1 MSRVAVCVAILV
13 LVSTRSVWAQTSYDD
28 ETTAEGWAWS
38 QIRRDSI
45 ADFNEKCGKALDP
58 HVKNTDWDDPCRQIR
73 PQFLVDVLTR
83 PALKDQL
90 PQHGMRLI
98 GAHIEGAI
106 DLADAEISAETR
118 VETSRIAGS
127 LILSDSHWAR
137 LLSLQGSTVTGDFI
151 AERMHANSSVLL
163 GNSALFERDVD
174 LSRAKIVDDLDMSNS
189 AFAGEADLT
198 NAKIAGAVVMEGSY
212 FAGTLSATGL
222 NVGHGLYMHSNT
234 TFGGKVYLIG
244 AKFGDNLELRGAT
257 AWFVDLSDIEAAE
270 LHTGGLGWWCPEGR
284 PSVGAPDWSAA
295 SGGET
300 RASHWPLG
308 DSAWREAQCDFAD
321 GTKKPTLILRNAHVT
336 GFQDSADA
344 WPPKLDLEGFHYD
357 RIGGMAGVGG
367 LANSGPDDMRGRKS
381 EKWTD
386 WLERDPIFST
396 QPYAALSSVL
406 ATAGRRDT
414 ADAVQLAG
422 RERERREV
430 CSNWDRPFYCAW
442 LTFLFY
448 VAGYGIGLYT
458 FFVLLWVAGL
468 TGLGADILWY
478 SPNARRHGYVWRL
491 GASLHRLLPI
501 IELSKEFND
510 FFDNPPPTPGT
521 TPNLSRFQMAYF
533 AGHAVAGWIL
543 AFFLLAA
550 MGGIIQKA

>member
-1 MSRVAVCVAILV
+1 MSRVAVCVAIFA
-13 LVSTRSVWAQTSYDD
+13 LVSTPSVWAQTSYDD
-28 ETTAEGWAWS
+28 ESTAEGWAWS
-38 QIRRDSI
+38 QIRGDGI
-45 ADFNEKCGKALDP
+45 ADFNEKCGNALDP
-58 HVKNTDWDDPCRQIR
+58 HVKNIDWDAPCRQIR

-90 PQHGMRLI
+90 PQHGVRFV

-118 VETSRIAGS
+118 VETSRIAGK

-137 LLSLQGSTVTGDFI
+137 LLSLQESTVTGDLI

-163 GNSALFERDVD
+163 GSALFERDVD
-174 LSRAKIVDDLDMSNS
+174 LSRAKIVDDLEMSGS
-189 AFAGEADLT
+189 TFAGEADLT
-198 NAKIAGAVVMEGSY
+198 NAKIGGFVAMEGSY

-222 NVGHGLYMHSNT
+222 NVGRDLFMRFDAA
-234 TFGGKVYLIG
+234 FGGKVLLIG
-244 AKFGDNLELRGAT
+244 ATVGGLLELRDAT
-257 AWFVDLSDIEAAE
+257 AWFVDLSRVEAAE
-270 LHTGGLGWWCPEGR
+270 LHTGGLGWWCSDGKSP
-284 PSVGAPDWSAA
+284 VGTPNRSAA
-295 SGGET
+295 T
-300 RASHWPLG
+300 RAAARASHWRLG
-308 DSAWREAQCDFAD
+308 DPTWREVQCAGGDPA
-321 GTKKPTLILRNAHVT
+321 KLPTLILRNAHIAE
-336 GFQDSADA
+336 FQDSPDA
-344 WPPKLDLEGFHYD
+344 WPPKLDLEGFRYD
-357 RIGGMAGVGG
+357 RLGGVAGVGG
-367 LANSGPDDMRGRKS
+367 LANSGPDDMRGRES

-406 ATAGRRDT
+406 AMAGRRDT

-430 CSNWDRPFYCAW
+430 CSNWNRPFNCAW
-442 LTFLFY
+442 LTFLLY

-478 SPNARRHGYVWRL
+478 SPNARRQGYAWRL

-501 IELSKEFND
+501 IELSKEFDD
-510 FFDNPPPTPGT
+510 FFDNPPTSPGT

-533 AGHAVAGWIL
+533 AGHAVAGWTL

-550 MGGIIQKA
+550 MGGIIQKP